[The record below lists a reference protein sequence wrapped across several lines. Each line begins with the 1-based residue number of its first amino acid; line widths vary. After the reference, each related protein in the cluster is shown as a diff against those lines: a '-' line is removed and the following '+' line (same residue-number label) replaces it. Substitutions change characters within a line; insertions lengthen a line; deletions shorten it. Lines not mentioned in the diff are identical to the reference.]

1 MKRVRPAST
10 VTELLAT
17 LSEVVRL
24 RILRLLEAEELSVGE
39 VAKVVQMPQSTV
51 SRHLKVL
58 ADGGWLV
65 KRNAGTATLYRL
77 VMDDLSLAAR
87 TLWLAVRSQ
96 TGEAPEF
103 AEDVRRLAGVLAER
117 RMDSQA
123 FFGRVVGEWDDL
135 RTRLFGADF
144 TARALLGLLPR
155 NWTVADLGCGT
166 GNASEL
172 LAPHVEG
179 IVAVDQSEPMLE
191 AARQR
196 LSGRR
201 NVRFAAGQLDRLPLA
216 DASVDAAVC
225 VLVLHHVQEP
235 RAALKEMRRVLR
247 RDRGGGVAL
256 ILDMVEHDRE
266 EYRHTM
272 GHVQLGFSGSAMAGL
287 LRDAGFGGVSVE
299 PLPTDTAARGPGLF
313 VATGWIG

>member
-1 MKRVRPAST
+1 MKRLRPAST
-10 VTELLAT
+10 VTDLLAT

-39 VAKVVQMPQSTV
+39 VAKIVQLPQSTV

-58 ADGGWLV
+58 ADSSWLV

-77 VMDDLSLAAR
+77 VMDDLSLPAR

-96 TGEAPEF
+96 TADAPEF
-103 AEDVRRLAGVLAER
+103 AEDGQRLAGVLAER
-117 RMDSQA
+117 RLDSQA

-135 RTRLFGADF
+135 RARLFGGDF
-144 TARALLGLLPR
+144 TARSLLSLLPR
-155 NWTVADLGCGT
+155 GWTVADLGCGT

-172 LAPHVEG
+172 LAPHVQG

-196 LSGRR
+196 LAGRK
-201 NVRFAAGQLDRLPLA
+201 NVRFAAGGLDALPLA

-225 VLVLHHVQEP
+225 ILVLHHIPEP
-235 RAALKEMRRVLR
+235 VSALREMRRILR
-247 RDRGGGVAL
+247 TGRGGGVAL
-256 ILDMVEHDRE
+256 IVDMTEHDRE
-266 EYRHTM
+266 EYRQTM
-272 GHVQLGFSGSAMAGL
+272 GHVHLGFSSSQMAAM
-287 LRDAGFGGVSVE
+287 LRDAGFKDTRVE
-299 PLPTDTAARGPGLF
+299 PLSTDTAARGPGLF
-313 VATGWIG
+313 AATGWI